1 MTAYGSKSRDIYP
14 EIFRIHIPPGQDQV
28 RKLRVSQF
36 RRFSFALDQFD
47 IAQRKRQHTTTHA
60 MADQHDRAR
69 RVMCAQ
75 NFHDLTRSILA
86 YEHAVL
92 VGKYPKSFS
101 CDGQLKIAA
110 LAETSGCRSCANNA

>member
-14 EIFRIHIPPGQDQV
+14 EIFRTNIRLDQDQV

-47 IAQRKRQHTTTHA
+47 IAQRKRQHTTPHA
-60 MADQHDRAR
+60 VADQHDRAR
-69 RVMCAQ
+69 RIMCAQ

-92 VGKYPKSFS
+92 VGKISKELFV
-101 CDGQLKIAA
+101 
-110 LAETSGCRSCANNA
+110 